1 MNDFREKR
9 GRSPLSH
16 SPGVE
21 FLKYGKSNEGY
32 WDYDKFA
39 VQVIDFM
46 DAFDALHPDLQLL
59 LEVDWSAGHA
69 KHNPGAL
76 DVNGMNVSY
85 GGAQK
90 TSRESR
96 IPNDADEAATYLGP
110 HPAVIKWNGQ
120 VADLQHSA
128 RRAARGAR
136 AFPQLQSRAQEI
148 DLKLKPGDVQY
159 FYFREDDPPPFYDLD
174 APKYDTPTDKRNRKG
189 EVVVKEGYVG
199 KPKGSSCDA
208 CDRSD

>member
-1 MNDFREKR
+1 MNVYREKR
-9 GRSPLSH
+9 GRSALTH

-39 VQVIDFM
+39 VQVVDFM
-46 DAFDALHPDLQLL
+46 DAFDALHPDWQLL

-90 TSRESR
+90 TPRESR
-96 IPNDADEAATYLGP
+96 MGWDPISIRFGFNIYL
-110 HPAVIKWNGQ
+110 
-120 VADLQHSA
+120 
-128 RRAARGAR
+128 
-136 AFPQLQSRAQEI
+136 
-148 DLKLKPGDVQY
+148 
-159 FYFREDDPPPFYDLD
+159 
-174 APKYDTPTDKRNRKG
+174 
-189 EVVVKEGYVG
+189 
-199 KPKGSSCDA
+199 C
-208 CDRSD
+208 